1 MLTLLA
7 KLFIRDHE
15 NTADPKVRTAYGM
28 LCGLYGVFL
37 NLLLFAGKYLAG
49 TLSGSV
55 AVTAD
60 AFNNLSDA
68 GSSVITVVGFKI
80 ADKPVDKEH
89 PYGHGRVE
97 YIAAFL
103 VSLIF
108 RSKSKK

>member
-7 KLFIRDHE
+7 KLFIRDHD

-49 TLSGSV
+49 SLAGSV

-60 AFNNLSDA
+60 AF
-68 GSSVITVVGFKI
+68 
-80 ADKPVDKEH
+80 
-89 PYGHGRVE
+89 
-97 YIAAFL
+97 
-103 VSLIF
+103 
-108 RSKSKK
+108 RSKTGLYEKPDCTARMFATDGISR